1 MNEYNFPDMDNFRNG
16 TSKTRLKD
24 IFPRQTHDSDQE
36 THDYPDLDFVY
47 ADTDT
52 LINEVAELYSY
63 TEQSEFQ
70 LNVRAFEDYM
80 ELLQLKPCWKVL
92 DNAEKGDVIVTL
104 LDQMDAL
111 DKNVR
116 LKCARCFLYLL
127 QGCWA
132 ECQSDI
138 DQQTYTKENVI
149 LLYKYGVFTAFIEM
163 FFAEADL
170 CSVAIQRKVSV
181 NINDSTELR
190 VILSVIYIFVE
201 ILRAIGDDE
210 CEENIAVKND
220 FLYEICNPIED
231 ELLSVKLFSMV
242 TRFCGGS
249 APHYPIKKILLLIW
263 KLLLFSLGGSED
275 LKRIKAAKRMEVG
288 LAKFEEDTIDI
299 VKTMRASSPPA
310 GAADCIETQNQRSK
324 YRQTRRSLIKQSSLD
339 ESLGIDYEGVTI
351 MDEEDYDDQMNNSGT
366 GVNNGNSNENGE
378 SGENTNDQNNLDS
391 VNTNDAAAFE
401 ANVDSNIDSST
412 NEESIDNCDAGSFS
426 SDGTCEEGS
435 DDTSSNTSLN
445 DDLTGL
451 SHHILKNGSLLH
463 GKGLPWV
470 PKIRQKDLDAFL
482 DQVRLKFVGYTL
494 PDDRETLIGLP
505 QPIHEGI
512 KVLKRYIYVSLSDVQ
527 MEREENISKYPISQ
541 KEKDIPSNATETL
554 YQAMLPN
561 MQQNIIALLK
571 VLLAAAPTSKT
582 KTDSINIM
590 ADVLPEEMPMT
601 VLQSMKLSTDVNR
614 HKEII
619 VKAVSA
625 ILLLL
630 LKHFKLNHIYQFE
643 FLSQYLVFAN
653 CIPLILKFF
662 NQNISA
668 YVGAKNVIPILDFP
682 SCVIGDQPE
691 LTSETLEIG
700 DNQQCC
706 WKNVFSCINLLRVL
720 NKVTKWKHSR
730 IMMLVV
736 FKSAPILKRTLK
748 VRHAMMQLYILK
760 LLKMQT
766 KYLGRLWRK
775 ANMKIIS
782 AIYQKVRHRLNDD
795 WAYGNDI
802 DARPW
807 DFQAE
812 ECALRSAVD
821 EFNNRRYFSQNEDSD
836 YRSLDVDLSSVL
848 ASDVVLTDEFK
859 KHYHLWIRQEVFEQ
873 SINWDELLNIGYI

>member
-1 MNEYNFPDMDNFRNG
+1 MVKFRNTG
-16 TSKTRLKD
+16 SDSRILQ
-24 IFPRQTHDSDQE
+24 IRRQTRSSDQE
-36 THDYPDLDFVY
+36 TQYDYRDIDFIY
-47 ADTDT
+47 ADSDT
-52 LINEVAELYSY
+52 QLNEIAELYSY
-63 TEQSEFQ
+63 TEQPEFQ
-70 LNVRAFEDYM
+70 HNVKAFEDYM
-80 ELLQLKPCWKVL
+80 ELLKLKPCWKNLTCV
-92 DNAEKGDVIVTL
+92 EKGDVIITL
-104 LDQMDAL
+104 LYQMDAV
-111 DKNVR
+111 DKNIR

-132 ECQSDI
+132 ECQSDVE
-138 DQQTYTKENVI
+138 QQTHTKENVI
-149 LLYKYGVFTAFIEM
+149 VLYKYGVFTAFIEL
-163 FFAEADL
+163 FFAQPDI
-170 CSVAIQRKVSV
+170 CPVSIQRKVPV
-181 NINDSTELR
+181 NINDTTELR

-201 ILRAIGDDE
+201 VIRNIKDDE
-210 CEENIAVKND
+210 CEENISVKND
-220 FLYEICNPIED
+220 MLYEICNPIED

-249 APHYPIKKILLLIW
+249 APHYPIKKVLLLIW

-275 LKRIKAAKRMEVG
+275 LKKLKSIKRQEAG
-288 LAKFEEDTIDI
+288 LEKFEEDTIDI
-299 VKTMRASSPPA
+299 VRTMRASSPPA
-310 GAADCIETQNQRSK
+310 GGADDMETQNQKHMNRHLRRK
-324 YRQTRRSLIKQSSLD
+324 YLMKQISLQ
-339 ESLGIDYEGVTI
+339 ETFGMDYDGVPK
-351 MDEEDYDDQMNNSGT
+351 DEEDYDDSIQNGENCTNRTRNINDNSYINT
-366 GVNNGNSNENGE
+366 DDNNSNEVAN
-378 SGENTNDQNNLDS
+378 
-391 VNTNDAAAFE
+391 VNDANISADE
-401 ANVDSNIDSST
+401 QLVDNNNGMDTDSNYET
-412 NEESIDNCDAGSFS
+412 S
-426 SDGTCEEGS
+426 SDNN
-435 DDTSSNTSLN
+435 DKNLN
-445 DDLTGL
+445 DDNDINDGINL
-451 SHHILKNGSLLH
+451 STINTNIDN
-463 GKGLPWV
+463 GLPWV
-470 PKIRQKDLDAFL
+470 PKIRQKDLDTFL

-505 QPIHEGI
+505 QPILEGI
-512 KVLKRYIYVSLSDVQ
+512 KVLKRYVYLSLGDIQ
-527 MEREENISKYPISQ
+527 IEKEENICKYPVSQ
-541 KEKDIPSNATETL
+541 KEKEIDCNPTETL

-601 VLQSMKLSTDVNR
+601 VLQSMKLNTDVNR

-662 NQNISA
+662 NQNINA
-668 YVGAKNVIPILDFP
+668 YVSAKNAIPILDFP

-691 LTSETLEIG
+691 LTSESLEIG

-706 WKNVFSCINLLRVL
+706 WRNVFSCINLLRVL

-812 ECALRSAVD
+812 ECALRTAVD
-821 EFNNRRYFSQNEDSD
+821 EFNNRRYVALTYDAD
-836 YRSLDVDLSSVL
+836 YYSVDVEITSVL
-848 ASDVVLTDEFK
+848 ANRVTLTDEFK
-859 KHYHLWIRQEVFEQ
+859 KHYHLWVQQEVFDQ
-873 SINWDELLNIGYI
+873 SINWDELLNVGYL

>member
-1 MNEYNFPDMDNFRNG
+1 MNEYNFTDADNYRNG
-16 TSKTRLKD
+16 TKSNMKCFFL
-24 IFPRQTHDSDQE
+24 PQQMDSDQE
-36 THDYPDLDFVY
+36 NHDYPDLDFIY
-47 ADTDT
+47 SDTDI
-52 LINEVAELYSY
+52 LANEIAELYSY
-63 TEQSEFQ
+63 TEQPEFQ
-70 LNVRAFEDYM
+70 LNVKAFEDYM
-80 ELLQLKPCWKVL
+80 ETLKLKPSWRRL
-92 DNAEKGDVIVTL
+92 SYSEKSNVIVTL
-104 LDQMDAL
+104 LDQLDVL
-111 DKNVR
+111 DKNIR

-138 DQQTYTKENVI
+138 EQQIQAKENVF
-149 LLYKYGVFTAFIEM
+149 LLFKHGVFSAFVEL
-163 FFAEADL
+163 FYAETDA
-170 CSVAIQRKVSV
+170 CAVAAVTIQRKVTV

-190 VILSVIYIFVE
+190 IILSVLYIFIE
-201 ILRAIGDDE
+201 IIRNISDDDGHENVSIREE
-210 CEENIAVKND
+210 CHA
-220 FLYEICNPIED
+220 EISNPIQD

-249 APHYPIKKILLLIW
+249 APHFPIKKVLLLIW
-263 KLLLFSLGGSED
+263 KLLLFSLGGSDD
-275 LKRIKAAKRMEVG
+275 LKKLKAEKRKEAG
-288 LAKFEEDTIDI
+288 LDVFEEDTIEI
-299 VKTMRASSPPA
+299 VKTMRASSPPS
-310 GAADCIETQNQRSK
+310 GGPDGIETQNQKRNN
-324 YRQTRRSLIKQSSLD
+324 RRLRRSLLKQSSLD
-339 ESLGIDYEGVTI
+339 ESLNMDYEGPM
-351 MDEEDYDDQMNNSGT
+351 MDEEDYDDEMNKNNANNE
-366 GVNNGNSNENGE
+366 NNGNAANNNG
-378 SGENTNDQNNLDS
+378 
-391 VNTNDAAAFE
+391 
-401 ANVDSNIDSST
+401 
-412 NEESIDNCDAGSFS
+412 
-426 SDGTCEEGS
+426 
-435 DDTSSNTSLN
+435 
-445 DDLTGL
+445 
-451 SHHILKNGSLLH
+451 NGSEGDNFNDKSNNNETGTSEASLTLPEEPPPRAKSIEKTPSLPPQN
-463 GKGLPWV
+463 KGLPWV
-470 PKIRQKDLDAFL
+470 PKIRQKDLDVFL
-482 DQVRLKFVGYTL
+482 DHVRIKFVGFTL

-512 KVLKRYIYVSLSDVQ
+512 KVLKRYVYVSLSDVQ
-527 MEREENISKYPISQ
+527 MEREENISKYPVSQ
-541 KEKDIPSNATETL
+541 KEEDIPNTPVEIL

-571 VLLAAAPTSKT
+571 VLLAAAPTSKA

-619 VKAVSA
+619 VKAVSG

-630 LKHFKLNHIYQFE
+630 LKHFKLNHVYQFE

-682 SCVIGDQPE
+682 ACVIGDQPE
-691 LTSETLEIG
+691 LTSESLEIG
-700 DNQQCC
+700 DNQQCS
-706 WKNVFSCINLLRVL
+706 WRNVFSCINLLRVL

-748 VRHAMMQLYILK
+748 VRHPMMQLYILK

-766 KYLGRLWRK
+766 KYLGRQWRK
-775 ANMKIIS
+775 SNMKTMS

-812 ECALRSAVD
+812 ECALRTAVD
-821 EFNNRRYFSQNEDSD
+821 KFNNRRYFSQNDDAELSPV
-836 YRSLDVDLSSVL
+836 DVNITSVL
-848 ASDVVLTDEFK
+848 ASDVDLTEEFK
-859 KHYHLWIRQEVFEQ
+859 KHYHIWVQQEVFDKT
-873 SINWDELLNIGYI
+873 INWDELLRQDCL

>member
-1 MNEYNFPDMDNFRNG
+1 MNDYNFTEVDNYRNG
-16 TSKTRLKD
+16 SKNVVKLKD
-24 IFPRQTHDSDQE
+24 LFPRQTQDSDQE
-36 THDYPDLDFVY
+36 TNDYPKLDFIY
-47 ADTDT
+47 ADSDT
-52 LINEVAELYSY
+52 EVNEIAELYSY
-63 TEQSEFQ
+63 TEQLEFQ

-80 ELLQLKPCWKVL
+80 ELLRLKPCWRRL
-92 DNAEKGDVIVTL
+92 NSIEKSDVIYTL

-116 LKCARCFLYLL
+116 LKCCRCFLYLL

-132 ECQSDI
+132 ECQSDTE
-138 DQQTYTKENVI
+138 QQISAKENVI
-149 LLYKYGVFTAFIEM
+149 LLYRYGVFSAFLELFFIE
-163 FFAEADL
+163 ADV

-190 VILSVIYIFVE
+190 VILSALYIFVE
-201 ILRAIGDDE
+201 IIRKISNDE
-210 CEENIAVKND
+210 CEENVAVRNE
-220 FLYEICNPIED
+220 FFNEICTPIGD

-249 APHYPIKKILLLIW
+249 APHYPIKKVLLLIW
-263 KLLLFSLGGSED
+263 KLLLFSLGGSEE
-275 LKRIKAAKRMEVG
+275 LKKMKIAKRLEAG
-288 LAKFEEDTIDI
+288 LNTFLEDTVDV

-310 GAADCIETQNQRSK
+310 GGGDGHDQAPNDKRAS
-324 YRQTRRSLIKQSSLD
+324 RQLRRSLIKQSSLD
-339 ESLGIDYEGVTI
+339 ETLGMDYEGVP
-351 MDEEDYDDQMNNSGT
+351 MDEEDYDDQ
-366 GVNNGNSNENGE
+366 VNNAENNADRNDCMNPADDSELSREGNSE
-378 SGENTNDQNNLDS
+378 TNDSGNFKSN
-391 VNTNDAAAFE
+391 VNTNDSSLSE
-401 ANVDSNIDSST
+401 SKSDNIGNDSEENNSSVDEEYSNGFKK
-412 NEESIDNCDAGSFS
+412 EEL
-426 SDGTCEEGS
+426 
-435 DDTSSNTSLN
+435 SNLSLQLVN
-445 DDLTGL
+445 TTPV
-451 SHHILKNGSLLH
+451 SL
-463 GKGLPWV
+463 GKGLPWA

-482 DQVRLKFVGYTL
+482 DHVRLKFVGFTL

-505 QPIHEGI
+505 QPIHEGV
-512 KVLKRYIYVSLSDVQ
+512 KVLKRYVYVSLSDLQ
-527 MEREENISKYPISQ
+527 IATEENISKFPISH
-541 KEKDIPSNATETL
+541 KEEEIPLNPTEIL

-601 VLQSMKLSTDVNR
+601 VLQSMKLGTDVNR

-668 YVGAKNVIPILDFP
+668 YVSAKNAIPILDFP

-691 LTSETLEIG
+691 LTSESLEIG
-700 DNQQCC
+700 DNQICC
-706 WKNVFSCINLLRVL
+706 WRNVFSCINLLRVL

-775 ANMKIIS
+775 TNMKIIS

-812 ECALRSAVD
+812 ECGLRSAVD
-821 EFNNRRYFSQNEDSD
+821 EFNNRRYFSQNEDTE
-836 YRSLDVDLSSVL
+836 YCKKDVNISSVL
-848 ASDVVLTDEFK
+848 ATEVELTEEFK
-859 KHYHLWIRQEVFEQ
+859 KHYYLWVQQEVFAEC
-873 SINWDELLNIGYI
+873 IDWNELLNIGYL

>member
-1 MNEYNFPDMDNFRNG
+1 MNEYNFTDADAYRNG
-16 TSKTRLKD
+16 TKNNKLKD
-24 IFPRQTHDSDQE
+24 IFNRQTLDSDLE
-36 THDYPDLDFVY
+36 NHDYPDLDFIY
-47 ADTDT
+47 SDNDILA
-52 LINEVAELYSY
+52 NEVAELYSY
-63 TEQSEFQ
+63 TEQPEFQ
-70 LNVRAFEDYM
+70 QNVKAFEDYM
-80 ELLQLKPCWKVL
+80 EMLKLKPCWRRL
-92 DNAEKGDVIVTL
+92 SYSEKSNVIITL
-104 LDQMDAL
+104 LDQL
-111 DKNVR
+111 DVQDKSVR

-138 DQQTYTKENVI
+138 EQQIQAKENVL
-149 LLYKYGVFTAFIEM
+149 LLYKHGVFSAFVEV
-163 FFAEADL
+163 FYAEADI

-190 VILSVIYIFVE
+190 VILSILYIFIE
-201 ILRAIGDDE
+201 IIRNISDDE
-210 CEENIAVKND
+210 GHENVAIREECHA
-220 FLYEICNPIED
+220 EISNPIED

-249 APHYPIKKILLLIW
+249 APHYPIKKVLLLIW
-263 KLLLFSLGGSED
+263 KLLLFSLGGSDD
-275 LKRIKAAKRMEVG
+275 LKKLKAEKRKEASLEV
-288 LAKFEEDTIDI
+288 FEEDTIEI
-299 VKTMRASSPPA
+299 VKTMRASSPPSG
-310 GAADCIETQNQRSK
+310 GADGIETQNQKRTN
-324 YRQTRRSLIKQSSLD
+324 RQLRRSLIKQSSLD
-339 ESLGIDYEGVTI
+339 ESLSMDYEGPM
-351 MDEEDYDDQMNNSGT
+351 MDEEDYDDEMNKNNA
-366 GVNNGNSNENGE
+366 VNENNGNAPTNGNGNESDNFNDKSNNNETSTSE
-378 SGENTNDQNNLDS
+378 ASLTLTEEPPPRAKSIEKAPSLPQN
-391 VNTNDAAAFE
+391 
-401 ANVDSNIDSST
+401 
-412 NEESIDNCDAGSFS
+412 
-426 SDGTCEEGS
+426 
-435 DDTSSNTSLN
+435 
-445 DDLTGL
+445 
-451 SHHILKNGSLLH
+451 
-463 GKGLPWV
+463 KGLPWV
-470 PKIRQKDLDAFL
+470 PKIRQKDLDVFL
-482 DQVRLKFVGYTL
+482 DHVRLKFVGFTL
-494 PDDRETLIGLP
+494 PEDKETLIGLP

-512 KVLKRYIYVSLSDVQ
+512 KVLKRYVYISLSDVQ

-541 KEKDIPSNATETL
+541 KEEEIPNTPTETL

-582 KTDSINIM
+582 KTDSINTM

-601 VLQSMKLSTDVNR
+601 VLQSMKLGTDVNR

-619 VKAVSA
+619 VKAVSG

-630 LKHFKLNHIYQFE
+630 LKHFKLNHVYQFE

-662 NQNISA
+662 NQNIGA

-691 LTSETLEIG
+691 LTSESLEIG
-700 DNQQCC
+700 DNQQCS
-706 WKNVFSCINLLRVL
+706 WRNVFSCINLLRVL

-748 VRHAMMQLYILK
+748 VRHPMMQLYVLK

-766 KYLGRLWRK
+766 KYLGRQWRK
-775 ANMKIIS
+775 SNMKTMS

-821 EFNNRRYFSQNEDSD
+821 KFNNRRYFSQNDDPEFSPV
-836 YRSLDVDLSSVL
+836 DVNITSVL
-848 ASDVVLTDEFK
+848 ASDVDLTEEFK
-859 KHYHLWIRQEVFEQ
+859 KHYHIWVQQEVFDKT
-873 SINWDELLNIGYI
+873 INWDELLNQEGL